1 MVKAFIERK
10 NKTEELNAKT
20 VMDLLKKLNIN
31 PETVLVTRDNELLNL
46 NDKLEKKDSIKLL
59 SVISGG

>member
-10 NKTEELNAKT
+10 NKTEELSAET
-20 VMDLLKKLNIN
+20 VIELLKKLNIN